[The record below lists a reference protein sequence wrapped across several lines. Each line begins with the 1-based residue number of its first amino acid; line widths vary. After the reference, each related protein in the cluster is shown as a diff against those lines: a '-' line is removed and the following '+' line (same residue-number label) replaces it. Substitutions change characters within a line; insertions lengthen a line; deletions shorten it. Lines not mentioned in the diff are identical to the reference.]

1 MKYKV
6 TLRGKVY
13 EVEVE
18 RTEAILLDEYEA
30 VAPQPAASAAGPAAG
45 SPAAAGT
52 GNAAGSTGSAAGQA
66 GQAAT
71 SAANSAGAAVAGT
84 QVNAPMPGNILDV
97 RVHDGAAV
105 AEGDVLCILE
115 AMKMENEILAPHA
128 GTVTVLTSKSMV
140 VDTGDLLFVVS

>member
-30 VAPQPAASAAGPAAG
+30 VAPQPAASAAGVTPAAG
-45 SPAAAGT
+45 NAAAPAVQTAAPAA
-52 GNAAGSTGSAAGQA
+52 NK
-66 GQAAT
+66 
-71 SAANSAGAAVAGT
+71 AGADVSGT

-97 RVHDGAAV
+97 RVHDGASV

>member
-1 MKYKV
+1 MKYRV

-18 RTEAILLDEYEA
+18 RGEAILLDEYEA
-30 VAPQPAASAAGPAAG
+30 AAPQPAAAA
-45 SPAAAGT
+45 
-52 GNAAGSTGSAAGQA
+52 GNAAGAAGNAATGAGNTAAQA

-71 SAANSAGAAVAGT
+71 PAASNAGAAVAGT
-84 QVNAPMPGNILDV
+84 EVKAPMPGNILDV
-97 RVHDGAAV
+97 RVRDGAAV

>member
-18 RTEAILLDEYEA
+18 RGEAILLDEYEA
-30 VAPQPAASAAGPAAG
+30 VATAPAAPAVSQAAAPAQTSAPVAAA
-45 SPAAAGT
+45 PAAAPAKT
-52 GNAAGSTGSAAGQA
+52 GAD
-66 GQAAT
+66 
-71 SAANSAGAAVAGT
+71 VAGT

-128 GTVTVLTSKSMV
+128 GTVTVLTSKGMV

>member
-30 VAPQPAASAAGPAAG
+30 VAPQPAAPAAASAPAAG
-45 SPAAAGT
+45 NAAAPAAQT
-52 GNAAGSTGSAAGQA
+52 AAP
-66 GQAAT
+66 
-71 SAANSAGAAVAGT
+71 AANKAGADVSGT

-97 RVHDGAAV
+97 RVHDGATV

>member
-18 RTEAILLDEYEA
+18 RSEAILLDEYEA
-30 VAPQPAASAAGPAAG
+30 VAPQPAAPAAG
-45 SPAAAGT
+45 NTAAGT
-52 GNAAGSTGSAAGQA
+52 GNATAAAGSAAA
-66 GQAAT
+66 P
-71 SAANSAGAAVAGT
+71 AANKAGSDIAGT

>member
-18 RTEAILLDEYEA
+18 RGEAILLDEYEA
-30 VAPQPAASAAGPAAG
+30 VAPAPAAPAVSQTAAPAQTA
-45 SPAAAGT
+45 
-52 GNAAGSTGSAAGQA
+52 AAGQA
-66 GQAAT
+66 AGQAVAP
-71 SAANSAGAAVAGT
+71 AAGKAGADVAGT

-97 RVHDGAAV
+97 RVHDGATV